1 MSSSLWSESPVA
13 HIQDLSVEILSRASS
28 LSKRG
33 KDAFRALYSQC
44 GEDVATL
51 AYTLMAPDF
60 SWADYHP
67 GIGGI
72 TLEELTAF
80 SASILELVRRCK
92 DAPGLEQWDIYEKK
106 FRLSRYGIAPDRA
119 DELLQAQRALGYFP
133 VVALTLAWLS
143 SGDERD
149 YYIFR
154 HGFAIWEDACE
165 EPLAAIAAHLG
176 ITAERCRQI
185 RKHLFGEL
193 ADFLQTIET
202 DGPCPYDCLDGNV
215 QSVVNEAEGTAFTAD
230 FIRFI
235 LGSSYP
241 ELTVIGDAEVSFL
254 VKLKGGT
261 DDAFVAAIPQGP
273 AQEADFNAFLDGIE
287 AKNVEKRTEVQYYP
301 LPDSSPQ
308 ARNLAATLARLR
320 YGWTEEGGQLV
331 IPTNADK
338 NRSDIMENIIRDAG
352 RPLSMEE
359 IIKEYARR
367 YPDRTTDPAK
377 IRGNM
382 QVNPCIVP
390 IGRSGV
396 YSLAEW
402 RDGSARG
409 GTIRSFVREC
419 LDSSETHIV
428 PTQEVFDYVRRFRPT
443 SSNENI
449 VTNLMLETE
458 KSFRVIW
465 KGDISYLSYSTEP
478 IPEGYRQLTRTVTE
492 RRSFEESIALVDRFI
507 SRNGYMPKVCD
518 DPEQTRLARFLTTQR
533 SLRRRGLLTQEE
545 ISEFNRIE
553 SKANGGCVQLELF

>member
-33 KDAFRALYSQC
+33 KDAFRALYLQC

-60 SWADYHP
+60 SWTACHP

-80 SASILELVRRCK
+80 SNGILELVRRYK
-92 DAPGLEQWDIYEKK
+92 GAPGLDQWDIYEKK
-106 FRLSRYGIAPDRA
+106 SRISRYGIASDRA

-154 HGFAIWEDACE
+154 HGFAIWEDARQ

-176 ITAERCRQI
+176 ITSERCRQI
-185 RKHLFGEL
+185 RNRLFGEL

-202 DGPCPYDCLDGNV
+202 EGPCPYDCLDGNL
-215 QSVVNEAEGTAFTAD
+215 QSIVNEAESAAFTAD

-241 ELTVIGDAEVSFL
+241 QLKVIGDAEASFL

-261 DDAFVAAIPQGP
+261 DDAFVAAIPRVL
-273 AQEADFNAFLDGIE
+273 AQETDFNEFLDGIE
-287 AKNVEKRTEVQYYP
+287 AKYAKKRTEVQYFP
-301 LPDSSPQ
+301 LPASNPQ
-308 ARNLAATLARLR
+308 ARNLAAALARLR
-320 YGWTEEGGQLV
+320 YGWVEEGDLLV
-331 IPTNADK
+331 IPPNADK
-338 NRSDIMENIIRDAG
+338 NRSDIMEDIIRDAG
-352 RPLSMEE
+352 RPLSMDE
-359 IIKEYARR
+359 ITKEYANR
-367 YPDRTTDPAK
+367 YPGRTADPAK

-382 QVNPCIVP
+382 QVNPRIVP
-390 IGRSGV
+390 MGRSGV

-402 RDGSARG
+402 SDGSARG

-449 VTNLMLETE
+449 VTNLMLESE
-458 KSFRVIW
+458 KPFRIIW
-465 KGDISYLSYSTEP
+465 KGDISYLSYSSEP

-492 RRSFEESIALVDRFI
+492 RRRFEESIALVDRFI
-507 SRNGYMPKVCD
+507 SRNGHMPKVCD

-553 SKANGGCVQLELF
+553 SKTNGGCVQLELF